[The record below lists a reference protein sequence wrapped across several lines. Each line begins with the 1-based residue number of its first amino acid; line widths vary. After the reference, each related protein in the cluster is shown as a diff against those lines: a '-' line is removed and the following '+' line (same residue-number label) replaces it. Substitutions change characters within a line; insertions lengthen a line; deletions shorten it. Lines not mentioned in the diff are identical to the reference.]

1 MNFTTKII
9 SNNNDNETDY
19 ESSDLSDIIS
29 SNDNETDYDSSDLS
43 DIFSYNNSL
52 NILDN
57 HSNTELSNNKNIYDI
72 NNKQYKNFINEDNKS
87 VIFTILKNDI
97 NKNNYPS
104 LNNPYIDVFDDDN
117 FVDYYRP
124 SKNTLYEKYKCLYK
138 KYKCIYEKYEHAY
151 LNTIKSV
158 SRKLF
163 SKYQKPSLQKLDKE
177 YCVFKDLCDK
187 ESSIIKDL
195 CDEESLIINNIFD
208 KIDLI
213 NNDDF
218 NLLNEKIIDIDF
230 SCIIKPITL
239 EKQIN
244 PSLDDE
250 NMAIC
255 GQLFSTPKIYSHE
268 FFDPLNYNNNN
279 NYYTTLKKR
288 KYYKR
293 KFLKYKKLLLKVCNK
308 SYLINK
314 F

>member
-9 SNNNDNETDY
+9 SNNNEKDY

-29 SNDNETDYDSSDLS
+29 FNDNEIDYESSDLS

-52 NILDN
+52 SVLDN
-57 HSNTELSNNKNIYDI
+57 HSNTELSSNKNIYDI
-72 NNKQYKNFINEDNKS
+72 NNKQYKNFVNEDNKS

-117 FVDYYRP
+117 FLDYYRP
-124 SKNTLYEKYKCLYK
+124 SQNTLYEKYKCLYK
-138 KYKCIYEKYEHAY
+138 KYKCLYEKYEHSY

-163 SKYQKPSLQKLDKE
+163 SNQKTSSQKLDKE
-177 YCVFKDLCDK
+177 YCVFKDF
-187 ESSIIKDL
+187 
-195 CDEESLIINNIFD
+195 CDEESSIINNIFD

-239 EKQIN
+239 ENQIN
-244 PSLDDE
+244 PSLDNE

-268 FFDPLNYNNNN
+268 FFDPLNNNINNNS
-279 NYYTTLKKR
+279 NYHMALKKR